1 MQGAKPPFSASA
13 EGASREGIQR
23 PSSFSLPLYGV
34 ALLPRRSNR
43 VVRRSPRV
51 RRCSNATRSVQRRLC
66 PSVEPV
72 GVGHSEPPSEGQRPW
87 SLEPLWGR
95 SLHVPTPKQETP
107 TSRTEARSAD
117 GVDRG
122 SSPTAVSGGCRIFC
136 GQKLVFT
143 SRERGKPGRCIA
155 PFDRALVLAP
165 GPRPN
170 SGSRTS
176 RNAGGN
182 RLFRRRFTTLY
193 R

>member
-1 MQGAKPPFSASA
+1 MALTELSETTIELVISSPVVVQDLACAVQGAKPPSSASA

-95 SLHVPTPKQETP
+95 SLHVPTPKQEAP

-122 SSPTAVSGGCRIFC
+122 SSPLVSGGYPVDFRSARSS
-136 GQKLVFT
+136 GVP
-143 SRERGKPGRCIA
+143 RGPLR
-155 PFDRALVLAP
+155 PSLLRTP
-165 GPRPN
+165 PRL
-170 SGSRTS
+170 GI
-176 RNAGGN
+176 
-182 RLFRRRFTTLY
+182 
-193 R
+193 